1 MGVSGIDF
9 DSQGLC
15 TKLFCPE
22 TKCLSFFA
30 RMRGNPAKQTLVRAK
45 NDRLL
50 RNFLAK
56 KLVHNVLAD
65 TNHHNTLIC
74 LWSAGI
80 ESFKLTDT
88 LRSDIAQG
96 SFSAF
101 NQLRLCP
108 ASVISRSVTEM
119 LAIPVTMNF
128 DYDRA
133 TIHSTFEQ
141 NVHQLCSTATSIS
154 FAACVSS
161 VQLTSKFIK

>member
-1 MGVSGIDF
+1 MILTARDCA
-9 DSQGLC
+9 LN
-15 TKLFCPE
+15 
-22 TKCLSFFA
+22 FFA
-30 RMRGNPAKQTLVRAK
+30 QKQNAYHFLLVMRENPAKQTLVRAK

-74 LWSAGI
+74 IWSAGI

-88 LRSDIAQG
+88 LRSDITQG

-141 NVHQLCSTATSIS
+141 NVHQL
-154 FAACVSS
+154 
-161 VQLTSKFIK
+161 LT